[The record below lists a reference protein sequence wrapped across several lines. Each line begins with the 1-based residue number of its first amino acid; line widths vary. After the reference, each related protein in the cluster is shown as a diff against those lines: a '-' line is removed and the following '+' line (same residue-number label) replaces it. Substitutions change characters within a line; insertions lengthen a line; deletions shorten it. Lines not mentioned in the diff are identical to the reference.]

1 MAEYGW
7 PSAGIVC
14 CWLCGVPMT
23 IDDLTV
29 DRVIPGIEGGT
40 YARGNIRP
48 ACLKDNT
55 ERGGR
60 LGAQRLRG
68 LRAGA

>member
-1 MAEYGW
+1 
-7 PSAGIVC
+7 
-14 CWLCGVPMT
+14 MT